1 MLRPAAVVVLALL
14 AAACGREDEQGE
26 GAAASAA
33 SAPSSVAEAPPAASA
48 APAQAQAASA
58 AGPDVYVGRWAAQP
72 NLCAA
77 GAWTFARD
85 RLSTAGE
92 VSCTF
97 RKVERTQSGWEIA
110 ASCTAEAPARDATLT
125 LTLTDPAPP
134 ETMTVSGGPFES
146 VTLRRCP

>member
-1 MLRPAAVVVLALL
+1 MPRRAIPFAVILL
-14 AAACGREDEQGE
+14 VAACGRQEGE
-26 GAAASAA
+26 GTA
-33 SAPSSVAEAPPAASA
+33 SAPASQASVAEAPPAASA
-48 APAQAQAASA
+48 APAQAQAAST
-58 AGPDVYVGRWAAQP
+58 AGPDVYVGRWAARP
-72 NLCAA
+72 NLCAG
-77 GAWTFARD
+77 GAWTFAAD

-97 RKVERTQSGWEIA
+97 REVERTQSGWEIA
-110 ASCTAEAPARDATLT
+110 AACTAEGPAKDAELV